1 MKEKL
6 KWIQGP
12 YFACESYSCSERTY
26 DAEDLYWIDGKTIV
40 TFHGHELVHKG
51 WYCHEC
57 IMDDMSTKDDH
68 KNIDIEDLES
78 LSEFLHTLTFPGS
91 LFVNTDGKFQLKKN
105 E

>member
-6 KWIQGP
+6 KSIQGP
-12 YFACESYSCSERTY
+12 YFACEHWECNERTY
-26 DAEDLYWIDGKTIV
+26 DAEDLYWVDGETV
-40 TFHGHELVHKG
+40 VDYYGHRSVFKG

-57 IMDDMSTKDDH
+57 IMDGMVNKDGH
-68 KNIDIEDLES
+68 KDLDIEDLES
-78 LSEFLHTLTFPGS
+78 LSEFLHKLTFPGS